1 MIPSLYPHN
10 HSYHTQSGVLTQFIV
25 YHTYHHLQPR
35 RYRHHHHHHHYHHRR
50 RRHHHHHR
58 RHHHH
63 KFKKEWKSKSDLA
76 YMFYH

>member
-35 RYRHHHHHHHYHHRR
+35 RYRRHHHHHHHYHHRR

-63 KFKKEWKSKSDLA
+63 KFKKEWKSCLLTNQI
-76 YMFYH
+76 

>member
-35 RYRHHHHHHHYHHRR
+35 RYRHHHHHHYYHHRR
-50 RRHHHHHR
+50 RRHHYHHR

-63 KFKKEWKSKSDLA
+63 KFKKEWKSCLLTNQI
-76 YMFYH
+76 

>member
-35 RYRHHHHHHHYHHRR
+35 RYRHHHHHHHHYHHRR

-63 KFKKEWKSKSDLA
+63 KFKKEWKSCLLTNQI
-76 YMFYH
+76 

>member
-10 HSYHTQSGVLTQFIV
+10 RSYHTQSGFLTQFIV

-58 RHHHH
+58 RHHNH
-63 KFKKEWKSKSDLA
+63 KFKKEWKSCLLTNQI
-76 YMFYH
+76 